1 MHQIG
6 KDSTQDEKAASAIL
20 AVRLDDELNGR
31 AVQVRVVQGE
41 EPAHFLHVFKGKMV
55 TFMGGKASGFKN
67 LQDHD
72 TYDVDGTRLF
82 RIRGTSEFDVRA
94 EQVPEVTAS
103 LASDDVFLLETPT
116 ATYIWAGKGS
126 SDEEKAMAT
135 NIRSVVSPNA
145 EPQMVAE
152 GEEPEGFFDA
162 LGGKGDYNADVG
174 LPSNPLLEPRLF
186 HCLLTA
192 AGSNGAGYYHLCQ
205 RVDDDVGFADGFY
218 KSEYIK
224 TDPTE
229 RSLDNTVIFAVKQ
242 GMEPVAFKSVFPKWD
257 DALWDVRKLRVEE
270 VANFDQDDLIV
281 DDTMVLDTGAEVY
294 VWIGNGA
301 LPDEKAKAFSMAE
314 EYIKTDPTER
324 SLDNTVIFAVKQGM
338 EPVAFKSVFP
348 KWDDALWDSDKSLD
362 QVKLELEER
371 NASVE

>member
-1 MHQIG
+1 MEG

-192 AGSNGAGYYHLCQ
+192 AG
-205 RVDDDVGFADGFY
+205 
-218 KSEYIK
+218 
-224 TDPTE
+224 
-229 RSLDNTVIFAVKQ
+229 
-242 GMEPVAFKSVFPKWD
+242 
-257 DALWDVRKLRVEE
+257 KLRVEE

-314 EYIKTDPTER
+314 R
-324 SLDNTVIFAVKQGM
+324 FM
-338 EPVAFKSVFP
+338 
-348 KWDDALWDSDKSLD
+348 
-362 QVKLELEER
+362 
-371 NASVE
+371 